1 MKPADDEGPLAKE
14 RPLLRRSVGLL
25 VLGVAVLVGLGVW
38 WAVSGAGS
46 DRRAPRRGR
55 FLGLDGVLYDVGIPP
70 WYYLVGAVALALVAA
85 LGASSIE
92 KRVANW
98 ARTSELPSRLPLSP
112 RRVMAETRGVFA
124 GPVTVTVLIPA
135 HNEEDRL
142 GATLAS
148 LAEQVPPP
156 DRVVVVA
163 DNCTDDTVGVA
174 ERMGAEVFET
184 VDNVHKKAGGLNQA
198 LKKLLPEQGDN
209 DLVMVMD
216 ADTVLDQ
223 GFLAEAVRRMTDDR
237 ALMSI
242 GGLFYGEDGAGLIG

>member
-1 MKPADDEGPLAKE
+1 
-14 RPLLRRSVGLL
+14 
-25 VLGVAVLVGLGVW
+25 
-38 WAVSGAGS
+38 
-46 DRRAPRRGR
+46 
-55 FLGLDGVLYDVGIPP
+55 
-70 WYYLVGAVALALVAA
+70 
-85 LGASSIE
+85 
-92 KRVANW
+92 
-98 ARTSELPSRLPLSP
+98 
-112 RRVMAETRGVFA
+112 MAETRGVFA
-124 GPVTVTVLIPA
+124 GPVTVTVLSPA

-142 GATLAS
+142 GAALAS

-242 GGLFYGEDGAGLIG
+242 GGLF